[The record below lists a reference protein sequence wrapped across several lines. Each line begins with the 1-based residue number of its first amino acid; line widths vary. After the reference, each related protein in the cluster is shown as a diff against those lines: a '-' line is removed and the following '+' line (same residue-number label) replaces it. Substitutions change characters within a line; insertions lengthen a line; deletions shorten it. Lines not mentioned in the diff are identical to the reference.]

1 MATISAATRR
11 TLADIQYP
19 TTDGRPLGETDLHR
33 DLMVTAVETL
43 KLYHAG
49 RRVYVSGNILLFYRP
64 GNRRQHVSPDVLV
77 TKGLQQQ
84 QRENYLLWQEG
95 RPPNIVIEVTSKS
108 TREGD
113 LEDKFE
119 IYRDEVRVAEYFLF
133 DPPAGYLH
141 PALQGHRLQAG
152 QYERIKRVAGRL
164 PSLELGLHLEQDG
177 KQLRFWDPAAR
188 RWLPTPEEAREAAEA
203 ERRQAEA
210 DRREAQAERRQAE
223 VKWKQAQAETE

>member
-133 DPPAGYLH
+133 DPPRRI
-141 PALQGHRLQAG
+141 PASGTPGPSAASRTVRADQTCGRPSAQPGIGAAPG
-152 QYERIKRVAGRL
+152 AGRQTAAV
-164 PSLELGLHLEQDG
+164 LGP
-177 KQLRFWDPAAR
+177 RRSPMAAHAGGS
-188 RWLPTPEEAREAAEA
+188 P
-203 ERRQAEA
+203 
-210 DRREAQAERRQAE
+210 
-223 VKWKQAQAETE
+223 